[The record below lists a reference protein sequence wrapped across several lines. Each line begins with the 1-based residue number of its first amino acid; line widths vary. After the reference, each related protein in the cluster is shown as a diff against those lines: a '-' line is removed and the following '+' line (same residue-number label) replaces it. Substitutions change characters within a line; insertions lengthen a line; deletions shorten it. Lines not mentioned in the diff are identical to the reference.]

1 MPETMKPTPTAPPRA
16 GTLVVLLA
24 PDILGGSRGLEA
36 LCITISSGLSNI
48 RLLFRIAHAA
58 DLELIESLAA
68 FDLPKQVLLAHGISA
83 SDSIAEA
90 VQMPPGGEEADLNEL
105 ALALS
110 DVVVYDA
117 DLGEKNKLV
126 LLAKHLEKLTISL
139 GQALPDLPIIGPS
152 ITSGLDPQFPGWLP
166 RAGGV
171 SSHPF
176 DWQIS
181 LSQARH

>member
-1 MPETMKPTPTAPPRA
+1 MPFASPSAPVYQIS
-16 GTLVVLLA
+16 GCS
-24 PDILGGSRGLEA
+24 LGLP
-36 LCITISSGLSNI
+36 
-48 RLLFRIAHAA
+48 HAA

-83 SDSIAEA
+83 PDGIAEA
-90 VQMPPGGEEADLNEL
+90 VQMPPGSDEADLNEL

-139 GQALPDLPIIGPS
+139 GQALPTFLSSAQHHKWAGPAIS
-152 ITSGLDPQFPGWLP
+152 RLVAA
-166 RAGGV
+166 RAGLFRQV
-171 SSHPF
+171 RTVHPRTVRF
-176 DWQIS
+176 
-181 LSQARH
+181 